1 MRPRWD
7 TPLDTPPLPR
17 ERVWSTDDVA
27 PRERFDYWRDA
38 ICAAYVRLD
47 AFPVG
52 AGTFSGSVTAQDWP
66 GLRLSRVASS
76 AQHVQRRPDDGSEDC
91 LVSLQVRGRSRIGQS
106 GRSADLAPGTLALY
120 DAAHAYS
127 LDFDDPYEQVVV
139 QFPRAELV
147 ARGVDASAVAARRCE
162 GGMARVSAALVLA
175 ALTAAHDLGPS
186 DRTQL
191 SGQVLDCL
199 ATALVSCATSP
210 VDAQAARSAQRHAV
224 LVLVHERLTDPGLSV
239 EGIARAA
246 GRSPRSLQRLFA
258 DQPHGLS
265 EVVRRAR
272 LARATAALVDPAR
285 ADRSIARI
293 AAEHGYADA
302 AHFARVFRAHHG
314 SSPSEHRH
322 GRETGTTSTVH
333 PTSPGEGREHP

>member
-1 MRPRWD
+1 MRPSGD
-7 TPLDTPPLPR
+7 VLPPPR
-17 ERVWSTDDVA
+17 ERVWSTDDVT

-47 AFPVG
+47 ASPVG

-76 AQHVQRRPDDGSEDC
+76 AQHVRRRPDDGSDDC

-106 GRSADLAPGTLALY
+106 GRSAALVPGTLALY
-120 DAAHAYS
+120 EAGRAYS

-147 ARGVDASAVAARRCE
+147 ARGVDVSAVAARRCE

-175 ALTAAHDLGPS
+175 ALAEAHDLGPS
-186 DRTQL
+186 ARVQL
-191 SGQVLDCL
+191 SSQVLDCL
-199 ATALVSCATSP
+199 TTALVSCAAFK
-210 VDAQAARSAQRHAV
+210 VDAQAARSAQRYAV
-224 LVLVHERLTDPGLSV
+224 LALVRERLTDPGLSV
-239 EGIARAA
+239 EGIARAS

-285 ADRSIARI
+285 ADCSIARI

-302 AHFARVFRAHHG
+302 AHFARVFRSYHG

-322 GRETGTTSTVH
+322 GWATRTTSTAH
-333 PTSPGEGREHP
+333 PTSPDEGRDHP